1 MPSILSLLVVWLGV
15 SLAVRMVSSGKPSAA
30 TALRL
35 LEAWPAAAGNPEARR
50 AWIAQMAFRLSGLDM
65 DSRHLV
71 LMEPRLR
78 SVFVDMSP
86 ADQSYFLDAIEPP
99 GMKKFIEGSIG
110 ASGGRA
116 GRLLRPALADFE
128 ALKTGSA
135 ARFQALQ
142 VLDIALVESAIEK
155 VGIEGAFKDPT
166 NPLTRFDIRP
176 VVERMQKYSQK
187 GR

>member
-1 MPSILSLLVVWLGV
+1 MPSILCLLAVWLGV
-15 SLAVRMVSSGKPSAA
+15 SLAVRLVSSGKPSVA
-30 TALRL
+30 TTLKL
-35 LEAWPAAAGNPEARR
+35 LDDWSAAAGNPEARR
-50 AWIAQMAFRLSGLDM
+50 AWIAQMASRLSGLDM
-65 DSRHLV
+65 DSRHLA

-78 SVFVDMSP
+78 SVFVAMTP
-86 ADQSYFLDAIEPP
+86 EDQTYFLEAIEPP

-116 GRLLRPALADFE
+116 GRLLRPAMADLE
-128 ALKTGSA
+128 ALRTGST

-142 VLDIALVESAIEK
+142 VPEIALVESAIEK

-176 VVERMQKYSQK
+176 LVERMQKYSQR